1 MPKQMPAPLTAA
13 KNQLSQ
19 PGAWVWLLTVTL
31 PNGGPTLRYA
41 SNTEDVV
48 YGGQTYAAFNFS
60 IDSFSVNTD
69 GELPELEMRVTNV
82 GYAIQDIMRDYSGLI
97 GGTVSYVQV
106 NTDYLAESYDNDAV
120 TLRINGAVSTWPD
133 ISLTLGVPS
142 EIRAR
147 VPENRQAPHTCPHQF
162 RDKRCGYAGQSISAV
177 TLSGE
182 NPVQIQVASGYV
194 TQNITGITYHP
205 NISFFG
211 FTIYV
216 ENWVGYNP
224 IHVTVAN
231 HGFTTGETINIQG
244 VAGITPTING
254 PHRIRVVDANRFQ
267 LTDTDGADY
276 TGTWTAGGTAGKY
289 WGGHGLSTGDDVTI
303 ESVAGITPSLSGHYQ
318 VTVINTTTFTLNGT
332 KSSFYSGAYT
342 SGGKAGFRYCCRNAQ
357 DCSARGLYPHRFGGP
372 IALRRNAVRFL

>member
-1 MPKQMPAPLTAA
+1 MPKEMPAPLTAT

-19 PGAWVWLLTVTL
+19 SGAWVWLLTVTL
-31 PNGGPTLRYA
+31 PHGGPTLRYA
-41 SNTEDVV
+41 ANTEDVV
-48 YGGQTYAAFNFS
+48 YGGHTFAAFNFT

-69 GELPELEMRVTNV
+69 GELPELEMRVTNI
-82 GYAIQDIMRDYSGLI
+82 GYAIQDCLRDYSGLI

-106 NTDYLAESYDNDAV
+106 NTDYLAEDYGNDAV
-120 TLRINGAVSTWPD
+120 TLRINGAVNTWPD
-133 ISLTLGVPS
+133 IHLTLGVPS

-162 RDKRCGYAGQSISAV
+162 RDKRCAYAGQPIGVV

-182 NPVQIQVASGYV
+182 SPVQIQVASGY
-194 TQNITGITYHP
+194 TTKNITGIAYYA
-205 NISFFG
+205 NVSFLG

-224 IHVTVAN
+224 IYVTIPN
-231 HGFTTGETINIQG
+231 HGYTTGETIDIQG
-244 VAGITPTING
+244 VTGITPNING
-254 PHRIRVVDANRFQ
+254 PHRIRVVDANTFQ
-267 LTDTDGADY
+267 LTDTDGAKH
-276 TGTWTAGGTAGKY
+276 TGAWVSGGTAGKY
-289 WGGHGLSTGDDVTI
+289 WGGHGLSTGDDVTV
-303 ESVAGITPSLSGHYQ
+303 ESIAGITPSLNGHYKA
-318 VTVINTTTFTLNGT
+318 TVINPTTFTLDRT
-332 KSSFYSGAYT
+332 QSSSYSGTYA